1 MGEIKKMLSYLLI
14 CVIAFYILPLLGEDT
29 GSFILI
35 LLLAIPLV
43 CFIASLSY
51 GIKNGFNIIFPL
63 IVGILF
69 IPTIFIYY
77 NSSAWIYIVGYV
89 GISLVGNLL
98 GSFFENGVKRA

>member
-98 GSFFENGVKRA
+98 GSFFENGVKR